1 MNDQDKNRAEL
12 QSCTDEELVRM
23 AHRGNRDA
31 EEFLIS
37 KYKSLALYKSKSYFI
52 AGGDKDDVVQE
63 GMIGIFEAVRD
74 YDEAGETSFRTFVEL
89 CVSRRIISAVR
100 TANRKKNNVLNDSV
114 SLSEPA
120 AGPADAGDPEGRA
133 LEDILSKGSKEDPA
147 VLLLINEVESY
158 LETGGTGLLSDF
170 EKAVWSE
177 IQKGRN
183 YREIAERLDRT
194 PKSVDNAI
202 QRIKKKIYKFLD
214 V

>member
-1 MNDQDKNRAEL
+1 MNDQDKNRAKL
-12 QSCTDEELVRM
+12 QSRTDGELVRM

-31 EEFLIS
+31 EELLITR
-37 KYKSLALYKSKSYFI
+37 YKSLALYKSKSYFI

-74 YDEAGETSFRTFVEL
+74 YDEDSETSFRTFVEL

-100 TANRKKNNVLNDSV
+100 TANRRKNNVLNDSV
-114 SLSEPA
+114 SLSDPA
-120 AGPADAGDPEGRA
+120 AGAADSGDPEGRA
-133 LEDILSKGSKEDPA
+133 LEDILSKGSREDPA

-158 LETGGTGLLSDF
+158 LETDGPGLLSDF

-183 YREIAERLDRT
+183 YREIAEILERT

-214 V
+214 A